1 MIGMKK
7 YSCVQP
13 NQETPL
19 PGGVARSDGGR
30 GAPGWVCSRLPM
42 NARQGLTGLAPP
54 TRGFIRLR
62 CAAARHGNSGTRTLL
77 ALGFMIALV
86 VLATQ
91 PARGAQERP
100 GLVSL
105 RLLPDSATLS
115 GAQASQQ
122 FVVLGQYADGLER
135 DLTPISRLSLSDS
148 QRGEINQSGKLVARS
163 SGELVLTAATGNRSA
178 KAAIRIEDAEKPR
191 RVTFAREIERILT
204 KRGCNDVTC
213 HGGVKGRGGF
223 RLSVYGVYP
232 REDYRAI
239 VEGGTFRVLTADE
252 DPKRPRIDVKQ
263 PENSLVVLKP
273 TFSVPHEGGVR
284 FEVGSADYKTI
295 LNWVRSG
302 APYGDEA
309 GKQEPTVERVEVS
322 PREVVLQNGAPQ
334 QLIVTAHLSNGR
346 REDITAQV
354 RYITSDS
361 GIADVSETGVVQAK
375 KTGETNILIRTP
387 GNTLSV
393 DVGVIERPI
402 EKYPKIAGRNYV
414 DEHVFAKLRKFHI
427 LPSELSSDQEF
438 LRRVCL
444 DLTGTLPPPRRVREF
459 VADKDPR
466 KRERLVEVLLNSPE
480 YVDYW
485 SFRYGDLLRATYV
498 TSNNTKATRAYQ
510 NWITDSIATN
520 KPYDQI
526 ARERIGAQGY
536 SAPARNFYYIAELTT
551 PDVLMPE
558 LIRLFMG
565 RRIECAQCH
574 SHPFEAWSQ
583 NQYWGLAAFF
593 GGYTEVRDSTLIV
606 DVLGGGHV
614 DQPKDMMVMNPR
626 TKEKVVP
633 AFLDGTK
640 LPPSDWMDPRMHL
653 AKWVTSH
660 PYFAEA
666 TVNRLWSFFFGRG
679 IVEPVDDFRSTNP
692 PTHPELLQALA
703 KDFRDSGYDL
713 KRLMKTIVQSRTYQL
728 SATPNE
734 SNKEDKIDYS
744 HALARP
750 LEAAVL
756 LDAITS
762 VTGVPEKFEL
772 HHIVGGGDAPRGTRA
787 MQTIADICPSQFM
800 DDFGRS
806 TRRAL
811 PSGIPQPSLLEA
823 LHMMSGAAYN
833 AKVTSEGGRLSELLK
848 KGSSDE
854 EILDEFYIAALMRPP
869 TKEEKSALLKFLSER
884 SSRREETLAGLVW
897 AVLNSREFAYNH

>member
-1 MIGMKK
+1 MTNLDMT
-7 YSCVQP
+7 V
-13 NQETPL
+13 
-19 PGGVARSDGGR
+19 
-30 GAPGWVCSRLPM
+30 M
-42 NARQGLTGLAPP
+42 
-54 TRGFIRLR
+54 RLR
-62 CAAARHGNSGTRTLL
+62 LL
-77 ALGFMIALV
+77 KRKVLTNLFSIAFA
-86 VLATQ
+86 VLSAH
-91 PARGAQERP
+91 AAQEKRSEP
-100 GLVSL
+100 ALVSL
-105 RLLPDSATLS
+105 RVFPDSATLS

-135 DLTPISRLSLSDS
+135 DVTSSARFSLSDS
-148 QRGEINQSGKLVARS
+148 KKGEIDRSGKLVVRS
-163 SGELVLTAATGNRSA
+163 SGELVLTAALGNRAA
-178 KAAIRIEDAEKPR
+178 KAAIRIEEAEKPR
-191 RVTFAREIERILT
+191 RVTFAREIEGILT
-204 KRGCNDVTC
+204 KRGCNDTTC

-223 RLSVYGVYP
+223 RLSVYGIYP
-232 REDYRAI
+232 REDYKTI

-252 DPKRPRIDVKQ
+252 NPKHPRIDLKQ
-263 PENSLVVLKP
+263 PEKSLVVLKP

-284 FEVGSADYKTI
+284 FEVGSTDYETI

-322 PREVVLQNGAPQ
+322 PREVVLQNGARQ
-334 QLIVTAHLSNGR
+334 QLIVTALLSNGR
-346 REDITAQV
+346 REDITGQA

-361 GIADVSETGVVQAK
+361 GVADVSETGVVQAK

-387 GNTLSV
+387 GNTLSA
-393 DVGVIERPI
+393 DVGVIEKPI
-402 EKYPKIAGRNYV
+402 EKYPKIAARNYV
-414 DEHVFAKLRKFHI
+414 DQHVLAKLRKFQI

-459 VADKDPR
+459 VADKDPQ
-466 KRERLVEVLLNSPE
+466 KRDRLVEVLLNSPE

-485 SFRYGDLLRATYV
+485 SFRFGDLLRATYV

-510 NWITDSIATN
+510 NWISNSIATN
-520 KPYDQI
+520 KPYDQM

-536 SAPARNFYYIAELTT
+536 SAPARNFYYISELTT

-640 LPPSDWMDPRMHL
+640 LPPGDWMDPRMHL

-713 KRLMKTIVQSRTYQL
+713 KRLMRTIVQSRTYQL

-811 PSGIPQPSLLEA
+811 PAGSSTAELARSAPHDVRSGIQR
-823 LHMMSGAAYN
+823 
-833 AKVTSEGGRLSELLK
+833 EG
-848 KGSSDE
+848 
-854 EILDEFYIAALMRPP
+854 
-869 TKEEKSALLKFLSER
+869 
-884 SSRREETLAGLVW
+884 
-897 AVLNSREFAYNH
+897 HQ

>member
-1 MIGMKK
+1 
-7 YSCVQP
+7 
-13 NQETPL
+13 
-19 PGGVARSDGGR
+19 
-30 GAPGWVCSRLPM
+30 
-42 NARQGLTGLAPP
+42 
-54 TRGFIRLR
+54 
-62 CAAARHGNSGTRTLL
+62 
-77 ALGFMIALV
+77 MIAFAAL
-86 VLATQ
+86 
-91 PARGAQERP
+91 PAHAAQEKRLEP
-100 GLVSL
+100 ALISL
-105 RLLPDSATLS
+105 RLLPHSATLS

-135 DLTPISRLSLSDS
+135 DLTSTARFSLSDS
-148 QRGEINQSGKLVARS
+148 HKGEINQSGKLVARS
-163 SGELVLTAATGNRSA
+163 SGELVLTAAIENRSA
-178 KAAIRIEDAEKPR
+178 KAAIRIEDVEKPR
-191 RVTFAREIERILT
+191 RVTFAREIEGILT
-204 KRGCNDVTC
+204 KQGCNDTTC

-232 REDYRAI
+232 REDYKTV

-252 DPKRPRIDVKQ
+252 NPKHPRVDVKH
-263 PENSLVVLKP
+263 PEKSLVLLKP

-284 FEVGSADYKTI
+284 FEVGSPDYETI
-295 LNWVRSG
+295 LAWVRSG

-309 GKQEPTVERVEVS
+309 GKQEATVERVEVS
-322 PREVVLQNGAPQ
+322 PKDVVLQSGTRQ
-334 QLIVTAHLSNGR
+334 QLIVIAHLSNGL
-346 REDITAQV
+346 REDITEQV

-361 GIADVSETGVVQAK
+361 GVADVSETGVVQAK
-375 KTGETNILIRTP
+375 KAGETNILIRTP
-387 GNTLSV
+387 GNTLSA
-393 DVGVIERPI
+393 DVGVIEKPI
-402 EKYPKIAGRNYV
+402 EKYPKIAARNYV
-414 DEHVFAKLRKFHI
+414 DQHVFAKLRKFQI

-459 VADKDPR
+459 VADKDPQ
-466 KRERLVEVLLNSPE
+466 KRDRLVETLLNSPE

-510 NWITDSIATN
+510 NWITNSIATN

-536 SAPARNFYYIAELTT
+536 SAPARNFYYISELTT

-593 GGYTEVRDSTLIV
+593 AGYTEVRDSTLIV

-640 LPPSDWMDPRMHL
+640 LPTSEWMDPRMHL

-679 IVEPVDDFRSTNP
+679 IVEPVDDFRSTNS

-703 KDFRDSGYDL
+703 KDFKDGGYDL
-713 KRLMKTIVQSRTYQL
+713 KRLMRTIVQSRTYQL

-734 SNKEDKIDYS
+734 SNKQDKIDYS

-756 LDAITS
+756 LDALTS

-811 PSGIPQPSLLEA
+811 PAGSPQPSLLEA
-823 LHMMSGAAYN
+823 LHMMSGPAYN
-833 AKVTSEGGRLSELLK
+833 AKVTSEGGRLSGLLK
-848 KGSSDE
+848 KSASDE
-854 EILDEFYIAALMRPP
+854 EILDEFYVAALMRPP
-869 TKEEKSALLKFLSER
+869 TKEEKSELLKFLSDR
-884 SSRREETLAGLVW
+884 SSRREETMAGLVW

>member
-1 MIGMKK
+1 
-7 YSCVQP
+7 VRHDQP
-13 NQETPL
+13 STW
-19 PGGVARSDGGR
+19 R
-30 GAPGWVCSRLPM
+30 
-42 NARQGLTGLAPP
+42 
-54 TRGFIRLR
+54 
-62 CAAARHGNSGTRTLL
+62 LL
-77 ALGFMIALV
+77 AIGLIIAFTILP
-86 VLATQ
+86 AQ
-91 PARGAQERP
+91 PALEGQERP
-100 GLVSL
+100 APVSL
-105 RLLPDSATLS
+105 RLLPDSVTLS

-122 FVVLGQYADGLER
+122 FVVLGQFGDGLER
-135 DLTPISRLSLSDS
+135 DLTATAHFSLSDS
-148 QRGEINQSGKLVARS
+148 GKGQINQSGKLVVQN
-163 SGELVLTAATGNRSA
+163 SGELLLTAAIGNRTA
-178 KAAIRIEDAEKPR
+178 KAAIRIEGAEKPR
-191 RVTFAREIERILT
+191 RVTFVREIERILT
-204 KRGCNDVTC
+204 KRGCNDATC

-223 RLSVYGVYP
+223 RLSVYGIYP
-232 REDYRAI
+232 REDYKTI

-252 DPKRPRIDVKQ
+252 NPKYPRIDVKQ
-263 PENSLVVLKP
+263 PEKSLVVLKP

-284 FEVGSADYKTI
+284 FEVGSADYTTI

-309 GKQEPTVERVEVS
+309 GRQEATVERMEVS
-322 PREVVLQNGAPQ
+322 PKDVVLQTGARQ
-334 QLIVTAHLSNGR
+334 QLIVMAHLSDGR
-346 REDITAQV
+346 QEDITDQV
-354 RYITSDS
+354 RYITSDP
-361 GIADVSETGVVQAK
+361 GVAEVTDAGVVEAK
-375 KTGETNILIRTP
+375 KTGETHILIRTP
-387 GNTLSV
+387 GQTLSA
-393 DVGVIERPI
+393 DVGVIEKPVER
-402 EKYPKIAGRNYV
+402 YPTIAARNYI

-427 LPSELSSDQEF
+427 LPSELSTDQEF

-466 KRERLVEVLLNSPE
+466 KRDRLVEILLNSPE

-485 SFRYGDLLRATYV
+485 SFRFGDLLRATYV
-498 TSNNTKATRAYQ
+498 TSNNTKSTRAYQ
-510 NWITDSIATN
+510 NWITNSIATN

-536 SAPARNFYYIAELTT
+536 SAPARNFYYISELTT

-565 RRIECAQCH
+565 RRIECTQCH

-593 GGYTEVRDSTLIV
+593 AGYTDVRDSTLII

-614 DQPKDMMVMNPR
+614 DQPKEMMVVNPR

-633 AFLDGTK
+633 AFLDGTH

-692 PTHPELLQALA
+692 PTHPELLRALA
-703 KDFRDSGYDL
+703 NDFRNGGYDL
-713 KRLMKTIVQSRTYQL
+713 KRLMRTIVQSRTYQL

-734 SNKEDKIDYS
+734 SNKNDRIDYS
-744 HALARP
+744 HAVGRP

-756 LDAITS
+756 LDALTS

-772 HHIVGGGDAPRGTRA
+772 HPVVGGGDAPRGTRA

-811 PSGIPQPSLLEA
+811 PSGTPQPSLLEA
-823 LHMMSGAAYN
+823 LHMMSGPAYN
-833 AKVTSEGGRLSELLK
+833 AKITSEGGRLSGLLK
-848 KGSSDE
+848 KGASDE
-854 EILDEFYIAALMRPP
+854 EILDEFYVAALMRPP
-869 TKEEKSALLKFLSER
+869 TKEEKSELLKFLSER

>member
-1 MIGMKK
+1 MSLRLLNSKFLAGFFLIAFA
-7 YSCVQP
+7 
-13 NQETPL
+13 PL
-19 PGGVARSDGGR
+19 SAHTAQDK
-30 GAPGWVCSRLPM
+30 RLE
-42 NARQGLTGLAPP
+42 
-54 TRGFIRLR
+54 
-62 CAAARHGNSGTRTLL
+62 
-77 ALGFMIALV
+77 
-86 VLATQ
+86 
-91 PARGAQERP
+91 PA
-100 GLVSL
+100 LVSL
-105 RLLPDSATLS
+105 RVFPDSAILS

-135 DLTPISRLSLSDS
+135 DLTSTARFLISDS
-148 QRGEINQSGKLVARS
+148 QKGEIDRSGKFVVRS
-163 SGELVLTAATGNRSA
+163 AGEVILTATIGDRSA
-178 KAAIRIEDAEKPR
+178 KVAIRIDEAEKPR
-191 RVTFAREIERILT
+191 RVNFVREVEGILT
-204 KRGCNDVTC
+204 KRGCNDATC

-223 RLSVYGVYP
+223 RLSVYGIYP
-232 REDYRAI
+232 REDYKAI
-239 VEGGTFRVLTADE
+239 VEGGTFRVLTVDE
-252 DPKRPRIDVKQ
+252 NPKHPRIDVKQ
-263 PENSLVVLKP
+263 PEKSLVVLKP

-284 FEVGSADYKTI
+284 FEVGSADHETI
-295 LNWVRSG
+295 LNWVSSG

-309 GKQEPTVERVEVS
+309 GKPEATVERIEVS
-322 PREVVLQNGAPQ
+322 PKDVVLQSGARQ
-334 QLIVTAHLSNGR
+334 QLVVTAHLSNGR
-346 REDITAQV
+346 REDITEQV
-354 RYITSDS
+354 RYLTSDS
-361 GIADVSETGVVQAK
+361 GVADVSETGVVQAK

-387 GNTLSV
+387 GHTLST
-393 DVGVIERPI
+393 DVGVIEKPVA
-402 EKYPKIAGRNYV
+402 KYPKIAARNYV
-414 DEHVFAKLRKFHI
+414 DQHVFAKLRKFQL

-444 DLTGTLPPPRRVREF
+444 DLTGTLPPPQRVREF
-459 VADKDPR
+459 VADKDPQ
-466 KRERLVEVLLNSPE
+466 KRDRLVEILLNSPE

-485 SFRYGDLLRATYV
+485 SFRFGDLLRATYV

-510 NWITDSIATN
+510 NWITNSIATN
-520 KPYDQI
+520 KPYDQM

-593 GGYTEVRDSTLIV
+593 AGYTEVRESTLII

-614 DQPKDMMVMNPR
+614 DQPRDMTVMNPR

-640 LPPSDWMDPRMHL
+640 LPPSEWMDPRMHL
-653 AKWVTSH
+653 AKWLTSH

-692 PTHPELLQALA
+692 PTHPELLRALA
-703 KDFRDSGYDL
+703 KDFKDSGYDL
-713 KRLMKTIVQSRTYQL
+713 KRLMRTIVQSRTYQL
-728 SATPNE
+728 SATPNA

-772 HHIVGGGDAPRGTRA
+772 HPLAGGGDAPLGTRA
-787 MQTIADICPSQFM
+787 MQMIADICPSQFM

-811 PSGIPQPSLLEA
+811 PAGSPQPNLLEA
-823 LHMMSGAAYN
+823 LHMMAGPAYN
-833 AKVTSEGGRLSELLK
+833 AKISGEGGRLDGMLRK
-848 KGSSDE
+848 KATDDQ
-854 EILDEFYIAALMRPP
+854 ILEEFYIATLMRPP
-869 TKEEKSALLKFLSER
+869 TTEEKSGLLKFLDQR

-897 AVLNSREFAYNH
+897 AILNSREFAYNH